1 MASEMRRGKGK
12 RSVFNVTDRSHF
24 YPRYRLHG
32 HIPPNIL
39 TLWGMAVLR
48 RVVFMSRSIGA
59 AGLSTVSLAHIL
71 GAAERNNR
79 QAEVTAGLVLH
90 GDRIVE
96 AMEGPAHAVAKAME
110 RIHADPR
117 HTDVEVILD
126 RPVTRRA
133 LNEPMSVCDDA
144 EAFLRAVGLPSLA
157 LMTGEIAEDV
167 LERRLAA

>member
-1 MASEMRRGKGK
+1 M
-12 RSVFNVTDRSHF
+12 T
-24 YPRYRLHG
+24 
-32 HIPPNIL
+32 
-39 TLWGMAVLR
+39 VLR

-79 QAEVTAGLVLH
+79 QAEVTAGLILH
-90 GDRIVE
+90 RDRIVE
-96 AMEGPAHAVAKAME
+96 AMEGPAHAVAKALE

-117 HTDVEVILD
+117 HTDVQIILD

-144 EAFLRAVGLPSLA
+144 EAFLHALGLNSLA
-157 LMTGEIAEDV
+157 MMTGDIADDV